1 MVQAADVSDIHSGCW
16 VETKCR
22 KDKSAPQGDE
32 GRGSGT
38 GDGEEDQGYTLEV
51 TM

>member
-22 KDKSAPQGDE
+22 KDKSAPKETREEALALGM
-32 GRGSGT
+32 GRRIRV
-38 GDGEEDQGYTLEV
+38 TL
-51 TM
+51 